1 MPDAPKSLI
10 GWATALQTMLELPVF
25 MYAEFL
31 RRRFDVR
38 HLMLVSRTALL
49 MRLLLA
55 LLVKP
60 GRAWL
65 VLPIQSLHGASFGE
79 LGPLRHTGAPHSV
92 AHRHGVA
99 LL

>member
-79 LGPLRHTGAPHSV
+79 LGPLRHTRAGALHS
-92 AHRHGVA
+92 AAHGVA